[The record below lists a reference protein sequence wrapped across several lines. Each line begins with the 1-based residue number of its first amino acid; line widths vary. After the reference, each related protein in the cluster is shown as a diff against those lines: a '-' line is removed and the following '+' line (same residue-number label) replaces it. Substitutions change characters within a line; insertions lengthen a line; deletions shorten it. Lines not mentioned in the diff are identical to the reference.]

1 MKDGTSIQMW
11 TPSGVQ
17 IFADIIYRSSRKERG
32 DGDKSDSEASSG
44 GEWRVL
50 FVTIACIIGSNV
62 VAALCAT
69 AEPKK
74 RKDLFLE

>member
-1 MKDGTSIQMW
+1 MDTIR
-11 TPSGVQ
+11 VQ
-17 IFADIIYRSSRKERG
+17 IVEDIIYIEVPVRREEMEIKATV
-32 DGDKSDSEASSG
+32 KQAAG

-62 VAALCAT
+62 VVALCAT

>member
-1 MKDGTSIQMW
+1 MDTTRGQMF
-11 TPSGVQ
+11 V
-17 IFADIIYRSSRKERG
+17 DIIYCSLRKERG

-62 VAALCAT
+62 VVALCAT

>member
-1 MKDGTSIQMW
+1 MKDVEVAKLGHHQGSDLCRHHILQS
-11 TPSGVQ
+11 P
-17 IFADIIYRSSRKERG
+17 FKERG

-62 VAALCAT
+62 VVALCAT